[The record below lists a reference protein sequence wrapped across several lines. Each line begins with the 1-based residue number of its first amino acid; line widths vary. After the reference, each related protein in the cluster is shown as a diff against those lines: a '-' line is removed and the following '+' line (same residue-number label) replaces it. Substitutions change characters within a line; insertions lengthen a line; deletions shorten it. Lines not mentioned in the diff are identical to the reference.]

1 MEISVSEILLGPVV
15 YKASILE
22 KFVTYPF
29 VLSHSMYNLNSANLS
44 KEHKMSS
51 SLNSRF
57 LAKIVLLVSCLAL
70 LDRRSDAL
78 LLGNL
83 IGCNSFGC
91 RLTNLETEVA
101 HLKQQVARMG
111 DHGQMNNQ
119 HQNQMLP
126 YNQHQNQNQL
136 PNQSLL
142 NQQGTNSNQLNG
154 GNTPNQQQQQ
164 NPGGS
169 SSGPRVNYANL
180 LQDYPVNQQQMLR
193 RVADYQNGLSNQ
205 FS

>member
-1 MEISVSEILLGPVV
+1 
-15 YKASILE
+15 
-22 KFVTYPF
+22 
-29 VLSHSMYNLNSANLS
+29 
-44 KEHKMSS
+44 MSS
-51 SLNSRF
+51 SLNTRF

-101 HLKQQVARMG
+101 HLKQQVARMS
-111 DHGQMNNQ
+111 DQSHMN
-119 HQNQMLP
+119 NQMLP
-126 YNQHQNQNQL
+126 YNQHNNQL

-142 NQQGTNSNQLNG
+142 NQQGTHSNQLNG
-154 GNTPNQQQQQ
+154 GNNPNQQQQQ

-169 SSGPRVNYANL
+169 TSGPRVNYANL
-180 LQDYPVNQQQMLR
+180 LQDYPANQQQMLR
-193 RVADYQNGLSNQ
+193 RVADYQNGLGNQ